1 MPDIYR
7 APEVIMNMKWDKKVD
22 IWNVGMV
29 PKIWDLFERR
39 HLFKARNDE
48 GKLDDGQHLAEMQ
61 AVLGMPPAQFLVRS
75 ERSHQFWDANGAVPT
90 PDYDLET
97 LEERLEDGE
106 KEDFLRFLRRM
117 LCWLP
122 EERATA
128 KELLFDPWLM
138 HGLFR

>member
-1 MPDIYR
+1 MN
-7 APEVIMNMKWDKKVD
+7 ALEVVTPLLLLGQWK
-22 IWNVGMV
+22 GPV
-29 PKIWDLFERR
+29 PI
-39 HLFKARNDE
+39 
-48 GKLDDGQHLAEMQ
+48 
-61 AVLGMPPAQFLVRS
+61 
-75 ERSHQFWDANGAVPT
+75 

-106 KEDFLRFLRRM
+106 KEDFLRFLGRM

-138 HGLFR
+138 HGLFK